1 MDCKEINS
9 VDVAAYI
16 AKQAV
21 IKNYYIDLTKLQKI
35 LFACYG
41 TYLAVTV
48 KRLCIDNPK
57 AWSNGPVF
65 QKVYDFS
72 IKNIDFMQSL
82 LELPDTLNNSLP
94 VDELK
99 LLDKT
104 VTFFTQYQSFQ
115 LVNCSRKGCGHWDK
129 ATNQGY
135 NLHVKID
142 DSLIADYFKTI
153 IKEESS
159 GEQSS

>member
-21 IKNYYIDLTKLQKI
+21 IKNFYIDLTKLQKI

-41 TYLAVTV
+41 IYLAVTG
-48 KRLCIDNPK
+48 KRLCIDNPI
-57 AWSNGPVF
+57 AWPNGPFF

-72 IKNIDFMQSL
+72 IKHIDLIQSL
-82 LELPDTLNNSLP
+82 LKLPDTLNNLLP
-94 VDELK
+94 DDELK

-104 VTFFTQYQSFQ
+104 VTFFSQYQSFQ
-115 LVNCSRKGCGHWDK
+115 LVNWSRKECGPWDN
-129 ATNQGY
+129 ATNHGY
-135 NLHVKID
+135 NLQVKVD
-142 DSLIADYFKTI
+142 DSLIVDYFKTI
-153 IKEESS
+153 IKEGSS
-159 GEQSS
+159 GEKNS